1 MSNNRKIFYERMIND
16 IILDKKSTILVVGAT
31 KYDSDI
37 FQKNGFSNVTIS
49 NLDSST
55 DYSPHKHSLQDLR
68 KINYQ
73 NQSFEYVV
81 ANACIHHTSKPHEAI
96 LEMYRVSKNG
106 IIVIEGNDS
115 NLIKITNFLNLSQEY
130 ELSAVINDDYSHDKG
145 GVDNSFIPNF
155 VYRWTKREIYKLISS
170 YEPQYTHKINFFY
183 NSDFGGYKNVKKTS
197 IIKPILYILE
207 ILAKLYFII
216 FSSEKNLFCF
226 FINKKEKKLK
236 EWLKIDSKNKIQLNK
251 EYLNKKIKK

>member
-145 GVDNSFIPNF
+145 GVDNSYIPNF
-155 VYRWTKREIYKLISS
+155 V
-170 YEPQYTHKINFFY
+170 
-183 NSDFGGYKNVKKTS
+183 
-197 IIKPILYILE
+197 
-207 ILAKLYFII
+207 
-216 FSSEKNLFCF
+216 
-226 FINKKEKKLK
+226 
-236 EWLKIDSKNKIQLNK
+236 
-251 EYLNKKIKK
+251 